1 MKIGIVGK
9 PSSGKSTFLNAACL
23 TDAQMAAYPFTT
35 IKPNLGTA
43 VVTVKCPCVDLGVK
57 HCDGKRLV
65 PVPMVDVA
73 GLVPGAHEGKGMGN
87 QFLTDLADADALIHV
102 VDYTGKTDAE
112 GNPGQGDPAADIQ
125 FLEDELDHWIKGII
139 EKNWAVLYRKVEMN
153 QFKLSAAVYQQVSGL
168 KVSEEEVEKAILAIN
183 FKVGDDLLLLAR
195 EIRKRNKK
203 IIVAANKM
211 DTKEAQANYERVK
224 KGIPCCAEAELAL
237 RRAAEKE
244 LISYHPGAS
253 DFTTNKEL
261 PEKQAH
267 ALEFIRDN
275 VLKKFGS
282 TGVQEVVDKSVYELL
297 EYIVVYPVEDEGKL
311 TDKKGR
317 VLPDAYL
324 MPKGSTALQLA
335 YKVHTDIGDKFIGAI
350 DARTKKRIGKEHEL
364 KDGDV
369 IRILV

>member
-1 MKIGIVGK
+1 M
-9 PSSGKSTFLNAACL
+9 
-23 TDAQMAAYPFTT
+23 
-35 IKPNLGTA
+35 
-43 VVTVKCPCVDLGVK
+43 
-57 HCDGKRLV
+57 
-65 PVPMVDVA
+65 
-73 GLVPGAHEGKGMGN
+73 
-87 QFLTDLADADALIHV
+87 
-102 VDYTGKTDAE
+102 
-112 GNPGQGDPAADIQ
+112 
-125 FLEDELDHWIKGII
+125 
-139 EKNWAVLYRKVEMN
+139 
-153 QFKLSAAVYQQVSGL
+153 
-168 KVSEEEVEKAILAIN
+168 SEEEVENAIRATG
-183 FKVGDDLLLLAR
+183 FKIGDELLPLAR

-211 DTKEAQANYERVK
+211 DTKEAQENYDKVH
-224 KGIPCCAEAELAL
+224 KGVPCCAEAELAL
-237 RRAAEKE
+237 RRAAEKG
-244 LISYHPGAS
+244 LVDYHPGAG
-253 DFTTNKEL
+253 DFTTNGDL

-297 EYIVVYPVEDEGKL
+297 GYIVVYPVEDENKL

-324 MPKGSTALQLA
+324 MPKGSTALDLA